1 VIFSISASTALSDFA
16 LIGIKAQGQLRGRLL
31 GDKALALAAI
41 DQALEFFDLKLKVK
55 YPCRLVIELTITFS
69 NKPITLNNALI
80 TLGNKPITFGN
91 THFTLLDKLDELVFV
106 QVVKAAVHGA
116 ISHLL
121 CWQTQLLSA

>member
-1 VIFSISASTALSDFA
+1 LSDFA

-69 NKPITLNNALI
+69 NKPITFSNKPITLNNALI

-91 THFTLLDKLDELVFV
+91 THFTLLDKLDELVFC
-106 QVVKAAVHGA
+106 QVVQCHLHDA
-116 ISHLL
+116 ISHLFY
-121 CWQTQLLSA
+121 WQPQLLSA